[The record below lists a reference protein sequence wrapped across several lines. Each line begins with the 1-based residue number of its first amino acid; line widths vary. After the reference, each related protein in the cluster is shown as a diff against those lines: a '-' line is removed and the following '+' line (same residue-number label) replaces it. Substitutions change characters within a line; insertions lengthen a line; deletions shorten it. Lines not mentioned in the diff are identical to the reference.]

1 MGNFEFKGTKGK
13 WEYRQWDGEK
23 WPDKRWSIGDKS
35 TNGVCICIS
44 PRYDFESQESKAN
57 ALLISKAPEMLEML
71 IDFVETYE
79 SGGVINN
86 EYYIDK
92 FKQLLKEATEL

>member
-1 MGNFEFKGTKGK
+1 MSEFKGTKGK

-23 WPDKRWSIGDKS
+23 WPDKRWSIGEKS

-57 ALLISKAPEMLEML
+57 ALLISKAPEMLEILKMINEEIRIMHVTQMEHFRDGIEEL
-71 IDFVETYE
+71 IKSATSVE
-79 SGGVINN
+79 G
-86 EYYIDK
+86 
-92 FKQLLKEATEL
+92 